1 MKEGLVLKSTGSWYS
16 ILGMDGQE
24 YIGRVRGKLRLKGVK
39 TTNPIA
45 VGDRVNIS
53 VEDEQ
58 ESRVIIEEI
67 IPRDNYIIRQSVKKT
82 EHAHML
88 AANID
93 QALLVVTLTYPKTS
107 LGFIDRFLV
116 TAESFRIPQVL
127 VFNKQDLLD
136 AEERQQQQVVIEIYE
151 NIGIAC
157 LETSAVSGGG
167 VESFEQAL
175 QDKKTLISGHSG
187 VGKSTLVNLVMPGV
201 NQKTSEVSDF
211 AEKGVH
217 TTTFAEMFQLN
228 PGTFLIDTPGI
239 KELGLAEI
247 EGYELSDYFPE
258 MRVLRNECKFNNC
271 LHTNE
276 PHCAIKN
283 ALAAGEIAES
293 RYKSYLSML
302 AARDNRR

>member
-1 MKEGLVLKSTGSWYS
+1 MKEGLILKSTGSWYS

-53 VEDEQ
+53 VEDGQ

-151 NIGIAC
+151 NIGIPC

-167 VESFEQAL
+167 VEGFEQAL

-247 EGYELSDYFPE
+247 EAYELSDYFPE

-302 AARDNRR
+302 AAHDNRR

>member
-1 MKEGLVLKSTGSWYS
+1 MKEGLILKSTGSWYS

-53 VEDEQ
+53 VEDGQ

-136 AEERQQQQVVIEIYE
+136 AEELQQQQVVIEIYE
-151 NIGIAC
+151 NIGIPC

-247 EGYELSDYFPE
+247 EAYELSDYFPE

-302 AARDNRR
+302 AAHDNRR

>member
-53 VEDEQ
+53 VEDGQ

>member
-1 MKEGLVLKSTGSWYS
+1 MKEGLILKSTGSWYS

-24 YIGRVRGKLRLKGVK
+24 YIGRVRGKLRLKGLK

-53 VEDEQ
+53 VEDGQ

-136 AEERQQQQVVIEIYE
+136 AEELQQQQVVIEIYE
-151 NIGIAC
+151 NIGIPC

-302 AARDNRR
+302 AAHDNRR

>member
-1 MKEGLVLKSTGSWYS
+1 MKEGLILKSTGSWYS

-53 VEDEQ
+53 VEDGQ

-151 NIGIAC
+151 NIGIPC

-247 EGYELSDYFPE
+247 EAYELSDYFPE

-302 AARDNRR
+302 AAHDNRR